1 MFLATKPM
9 KVTKF
14 NLSTKGLSFWDA
26 IIEII
31 AFVALSLLWVLT
43 YSFQQ
48 LGSKMVSDDFDFF
61 QNPSEYWASKMTY
74 TLPIIATIFYLG
86 ITFFGF
92 SRDFSGEKGIDSP
105 EKGQKLK
112 EINQRLWRWVKFILV
127 LMFILIEYF
136 SFQSGSNFGAGI
148 PKWHIVVFP
157 LLLFGPVI
165 YFFFEFS
172 KHQLED

>member
-1 MFLATKPM
+1 M

-26 IIEII
+26 IIEIL
-31 AFVALSLLWVLT
+31 AFVALALLWVLT

-74 TLPIIATIFYLG
+74 TLPIIATIFYFG
-86 ITFFGF
+86 ITLFGF
-92 SRDFSGEKGIDSP
+92 SRDFTGEKGVDLS

>member
-1 MFLATKPM
+1 M
-9 KVTKF
+9 KVKKF
-14 NLSTKGLSFWDA
+14 NLSTKGIAFWDVC
-26 IIEII
+26 IEII

-43 YSFQQ
+43 YTFQQ
-48 LGSKMVSDDFDFF
+48 MGAKMVSDDFDFF
-61 QNPSEYWASKMTY
+61 QNPNEYWASKMTY

-92 SRDFSGEKGIDSP
+92 KRDFSGEKGIDSP
-105 EKGQKLK
+105 EKGQKLM